1 MNQRTHDHFTP
12 RGTLSREQL
21 MAYAEGRLDPAV
33 AHEVERHLEEDP
45 LLREAME
52 GLQLPGAIAG
62 LGSLSTYAPR
72 AGASPWINWS
82 VSVMLVAAVGT
93 AVYMAIPEGS
103 ERNDTPLVVE
113 TMATI
118 EPADQPVAE
127 ATLDSLEVAA
137 SVELPES
144 LHIGHALTDRHSIAQ
159 VHTTT
164 NTSPV
169 PIEREQV
176 QPVEPKA
183 IPRVVSEVKPQ
194 TKPAG
199 PRRPSLQLVYL
210 HDLKLLHPKELYGYS
225 PDIDRLSSGV
235 DARFATADEQALA
248 QALERRIAY
257 LSFMDEALAKF
268 VQNDH
273 KGCLEELTFVLN
285 QYPEDV
291 NALFYAGLC
300 SYNLGLNKRAE
311 RYLDRAARHAF
322 NVFNEEAEW
331 YHALA
336 MERSGKKESARSEF
350 ERIARS
356 ASFYAERA
364 QAKLIK

>member
-1 MNQRTHDHFTP
+1 MNQRTHDHFKP
-12 RGTLSREQL
+12 RGTLSRDQL
-21 MAYAEGRLDPAV
+21 MAYVEGRLDPAA
-33 AHEVERHLEEDP
+33 AHEVERHLEKDP

-52 GLQLPGAIAG
+52 GLQLPGALAG
-62 LGSLSTYAPR
+62 LGSLGTYAPR
-72 AGASPWINWS
+72 SGTSPWINWS
-82 VSVMLVAAVGT
+82 LSAMLVAAVGT
-93 AVYMAIPEGS
+93 AVYMV
-103 ERNDTPLVVE
+103 TPAGTAPRAAPTVAA
-113 TMATI
+113 TMPTI

-127 ATLDSLEVAA
+127 DDLDNMQESA

-144 LHIGHALTDRHSIAQ
+144 LHIGHASTDRHSIAQ
-159 VHTTT
+159 VHTRT

-169 PIEREQV
+169 PIQREQV
-176 QPVEPKA
+176 QPVEPKD
-183 IPRVVSEVKPQ
+183 IPRVVSAVKPE
-194 TKPAG
+194 TTPAG

-225 PDIDRLSSGV
+225 PEIDRLSSGV

-257 LSFMDEALAKF
+257 LSFMDEALEKF

-336 MERSGKKESARSEF
+336 LERSGKKESAR
-350 ERIARS
+350 
-356 ASFYAERA
+356 
-364 QAKLIK
+364 